1 MGKLKQQQSD
11 VFGQLAAVNTL
22 LERYP
27 VLTTTDPMLTNFSM
41 NTSIG
46 FLLSLIEVLAGL
58 TQADMIN
65 WICRLLGDE
74 DGGILVPI
82 EYAIKGILM
91 ANIKGMFT
99 CSFDPI
105 LPDNLMKYVVQS
117 DTPRQ
122 DPSAAIPWDADKKSG
137 IAINIPSID
146 MFGLLANCPSNK
158 RGGVFYFDAFDPA
171 RVSTLPGESGATI
184 VVEDPHYIPNELYKS
199 RDFNAFLWY
208 VINKGNIG
216 SPSDLQK
223 NTWDNR
229 NKVYKKYE
237 NSETIKKN
245 FFKTVDSNY
254 ASKPKIPIYANETPS
269 QNEKP
274 VLDKEQYIICQYAEK
289 GSNQAYSNVL
299 NVWLNADR
307 YYRTRKLKV
316 PKKDSPGEFE
326 ILAVN
331 KTAYEFN
338 YDYIY
343 SLKLF
348 DTKTLV
354 ANIMNSLLG
363 LGSSFSVSF
372 SFEQKQVQKKVE
384 EMVEKI
390 MMEDDT
396 QVAEDCFYKFDNTT
410 YQQMIDEVTNSYQG
424 SYTDPL
430 STYSPDFTDVYDA
443 LASLGNVTEKAGQ
456 AELLKRVL
464 QTGAERYTTGG
475 ENASSSMQFN
485 FTMGADFIMDFI
497 KQTVVQI
504 VLQVLSPKVAVL
516 FAINGEIMGSTID
529 DSTFTEIPDNIKKL
543 MNGNFSAWEDFLRG
557 FDNLIRNIV
566 ISVKDII
573 VKELYNF
580 MMEQLKPLLELLI
593 AKLALETVKYYRD
606 LIMNLILNCIPTFN
620 FGNNSSIID
629 NVNYADIINDVPK
642 DNEQTEPELPC

>member
-105 LPDNLMKYVVQS
+105 LPDNLMKYAIQS

-122 DPSAAIPWDADKKSG
+122 DPS
-137 IAINIPSID
+137 
-146 MFGLLANCPSNK
+146 
-158 RGGVFYFDAFDPA
+158 
-171 RVSTLPGESGATI
+171 
-184 VVEDPHYIPNELYKS
+184 EDPHYIPNELYKS

-307 YYRTRKLKV
+307 YYRTRKIKV